1 MATSLQHTALLSAAN
16 VSVLEDLNLHVT
28 TIGIVLDCEGCGN
41 DISLTLC
48 QTDRRGNAGKP
59 MAW

>member
-41 DISLTLC
+41 DIPLTLF
-48 QTDRRGNAGKP
+48 QTD
-59 MAW
+59 